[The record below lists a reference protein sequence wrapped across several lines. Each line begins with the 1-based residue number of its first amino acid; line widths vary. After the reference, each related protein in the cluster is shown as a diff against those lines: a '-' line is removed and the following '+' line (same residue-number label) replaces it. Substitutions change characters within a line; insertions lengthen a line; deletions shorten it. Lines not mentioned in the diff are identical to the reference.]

1 MPTAPQ
7 LRAQIEATLAKKIPS
22 ALTPMARAPYP
33 AAPTGIQEI
42 DLLLHGGLPVGAITE
57 ITGPEC
63 SGRTSLALTFVAG
76 LTQAGKVCAWIDVS
90 DALHPE
96 SAAAIGVDLARLL
109 WIRCGSAGTQE
120 PCKAIS
126 NSGSSSRIAEK
137 SPKTKPGL
145 PQGGSGHPR
154 MEANGLS
161 IAVSD
166 LLAPRCAEPLHK
178 PRPQRLSITPQATP
192 SPTTF
197 QKAPRKTKSWA
208 RLDQALRVTD
218 LLLQAGGFSCIVLD
232 MGSLNA
238 EYALRVPLAT
248 WFRFRAAAE
257 RLQSN
262 VLLLTQHACSK
273 SSAGLL
279 LRLDPGP
286 ILEPERNYLYRP
298 GASRRTGTPAQ
309 HLPIAQATA
318 KRALAKPGQLG
329 RPPMTVAINA
339 RKTKIM
345 GTPYLTALFAERSSS
360 KMTAGH
366 LEVHW
371 QQEILP

>member
-57 ITGPEC
+57 IAGPEC

-76 LTQAGKVCAWIDVS
+76 LTQAGKVCAWVDVS

-109 WIRCGSAGTQE
+109 WIRCGSSGAQE
-120 PCKAIS
+120 PCRTIS
-126 NSGSSSRIAEK
+126 NSGRSSQSSSRIEEK
-137 SPKTKPGL
+137 LPKVKPGL

-161 IAVSD
+161 TAVSD

-178 PRPQRLSITPQATP
+178 PRPQRLSTTPQAPP

-197 QKAPRKTKSWA
+197 QRAPRKTRFWG

-286 ILEPERNYLYRP
+286 ILSQNATIFTGQEHYAELERQRN
-298 GASRRTGTPAQ
+298 
-309 HLPIAQATA
+309 
-318 KRALAKPGQLG
+318 
-329 RPPMTVAINA
+329 
-339 RKTKIM
+339 
-345 GTPYLTALFAERSSS
+345 
-360 KMTAGH
+360 
-366 LEVHW
+366 
-371 QQEILP
+371 ILPLRKQPQSVRWQSQANWAGRQ